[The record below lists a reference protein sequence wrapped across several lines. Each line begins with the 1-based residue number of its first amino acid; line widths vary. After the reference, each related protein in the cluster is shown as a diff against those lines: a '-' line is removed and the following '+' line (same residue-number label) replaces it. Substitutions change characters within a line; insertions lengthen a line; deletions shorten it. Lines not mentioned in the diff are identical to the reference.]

1 MKKYKLLKKSKIEF
15 LGKTLFQIQ
24 ALKDFGYISEGEK
37 GGFVESEV
45 NLSQEGDSWVAGN
58 AMISG
63 RRKGFGRCKGFWR
76 CVGFRQCKGFWQCKG
91 FGRYKD

>member
-24 ALKDFGYISEGEK
+24 ALKDFGYISKGEK

-45 NLSQEGDSWVAGN
+45 NLSQEGDSWVAT
-58 AMISG
+58 
-63 RRKGFGRCKGFWR
+63 K
-76 CVGFRQCKGFWQCKG
+76 Q
-91 FGRYKD
+91 

>member
-1 MKKYKLLKKSKIEF
+1 MKKYKLLKKSKIKF

-63 RRKGFGRCKGFWR
+63 NARVSGSARVCGRCKGFWR
-76 CVGFRQCKGFWQCKG
+76 C
-91 FGRYKD
+91 KD

>member
-24 ALKDFGYISEGEK
+24 ALKDFGYISKGEK

-45 NLSQEGDSWVAGN
+45 NLSQEGDSWVADK

-63 RRKGFGRCKGFWR
+63 DARVSGSARVSGVQGFWE
-76 CVGFRQCKGFWQCKG
+76 VQGFLAMQGF
-91 FGRYKD
+91 

>member
-1 MKKYKLLKKSKIEF
+1 MKKYKLLKKSKIKF

-45 NLSQEGDSWVAGN
+45 NLSQEGDSWVSGN

-63 RRKGFGRCKGFWR
+63 NARVFGDAWVAGGARVLAIQGLKAMRGF
-76 CVGFRQCKGFWQCKG
+76 
-91 FGRYKD
+91 

>member
-15 LGKTLFQIQ
+15 RGKTLFQIQ

-45 NLSQEGDSWVAGN
+45 NLSQEGDSWVGGDARV
-58 AMISG
+58 SG
-63 RRKGFGRCKGFWR
+63 GARVFGMQGF
-76 CVGFRQCKGFWQCKG
+76 
-91 FGRYKD
+91 